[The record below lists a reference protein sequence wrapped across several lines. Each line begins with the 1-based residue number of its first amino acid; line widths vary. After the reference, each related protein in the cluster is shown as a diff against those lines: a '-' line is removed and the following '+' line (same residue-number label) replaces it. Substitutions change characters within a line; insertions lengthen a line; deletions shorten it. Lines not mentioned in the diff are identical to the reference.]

1 MVPKSPSQ
9 SDISFLDRVLY
20 QTWCYCCRIL
30 RKNSTYSIWQ
40 IFFLVLACLTTIVWD
55 AFWISYGNHLVF
67 LTKVKIHLETLC
79 FIYMHGYI
87 YLKNITKVLEL
98 HGRKFNF
105 NNWCRSLEGFCS
117 LCSVF
122 SPSHRLM
129 SARFIALKYG
139 IPWHYILSIDMGLIM
154 VLCRTYT
161 IYISGQCI
169 TFEMANPLLN
179 LICLLLACTC
189 LRIWLMHWQCYLP

>member
-1 MVPKSPSQ
+1 M
-9 SDISFLDRVLY
+9 I
-20 QTWCYCCRIL
+20 
-30 RKNSTYSIWQ
+30 
-40 IFFLVLACLTTIVWD
+40 LACLTTIVWD
-55 AFWISYGNHLVF
+55 AFWISHGNHLVF

-139 IPWHYILSIDMGLIM
+139 IPWHYILLID
-154 VLCRTYT
+154 TYRINNGFVQNVYNYT
-161 IYISGQCI
+161 SGQCI
-169 TFEMANPLLN
+169 KFEIVNPLLN
-179 LICLLLACTC
+179 LVCLLLACTRF
-189 LRIWLMHWQCYLP
+189 RIWPIHW